1 MRNIVEKL
9 RSIRRMCLSWAYR
22 PILRALPKVR
32 LRLKVWRY
40 RKFILPRL
48 VERVSRKE
56 KDRVNVV
63 FLALNI
69 SMWRYD
75 GVFRKLQADTRFNP
89 VILTAMRTNESQDE
103 QIADQNQMIEYFF
116 AKGYKVIPGFDANAQ
131 KWLDLH
137 DLAPDIVFYTQQYS
151 IALAPQYNCDIVKE
165 YALICFAPYSL
176 TLVTEEHNYN
186 LEIHNYAWFNFMVSR
201 YYLDIGRK
209 YSYIG
214 CSNAVPVGYG
224 VGEEIAA
231 AMERCSRD
239 TVWYKV
245 DGRKKVIWAPHH
257 TIGVCNGFQIGAF
270 LEICDEMLRLR
281 DEYRDSIVFAFKPH
295 PMMLT
300 KLYRE
305 WGKDRA
311 DAYYRNWAEGENS
324 FLADGTYID
333 LFAQSDAMIHD
344 SSSFIVEYIYTNK
357 PVAYTY
363 RKAWLAPSY
372 NEIGTE
378 ALKVHYDLHDPSEIK
393 GFFEDVVLAGKD
405 TLESA
410 RRKFAKDFLNDGT
423 GSFSEN
429 VVNEIR
435 NGIRTGNG

>member
-1 MRNIVEKL
+1 MRNVVEKL

-22 PILRALPKVR
+22 PVLRVLPKVR
-32 LRLKVWRY
+32 VRLKVCWY
-40 RKFILPRL
+40 RRFVLPRL
-48 VERVSRKE
+48 VERVSC
-56 KDRVNVV
+56 KDRINVV
-63 FLALNI
+63 FLALNT

-75 GVFRKLQADTRFNP
+75 GVYRKLQADKRYNP
-89 VILTAMRTNESQDE
+89 VILTAMRTNESQEE
-103 QIADQNQMIEYFF
+103 QIADQNQMLEYFS
-116 AKGYKVIPGFDANAQ
+116 AKGYKVLPGLDVNAQ
-131 KWLDLH
+131 KWLDIK
-137 DLAPDIVFYTQQYS
+137 DLTPDIVFYTQQYS

-176 TLVTEEHNYN
+176 PLVTEEHNYN
-186 LEIHNYAWFNFMVSR
+186 LEIHNYAWLNFMISR

-224 VGEEIAA
+224 VGEEVAA
-231 AMERCSRD
+231 AMERRGCDS
-239 TVWYKV
+239 VWHKV

-257 TIGVCNGFQIGAF
+257 TIGVCKGFQIGAF

-281 DEYRDSIVFAFKPH
+281 DEYQDSIVFAFKPH

-305 WGKDRA
+305 WGKERA
-311 DAYYRNWAEGENS
+311 DAYYRNWAEGVNS
-324 FLADGTYID
+324 FLADGMYID

-344 SSSFIVEYIYTNK
+344 SSSFICEYIYTNK

-363 RKAWLAPSY
+363 RKAWEAPSY
-372 NEIGTE
+372 NEIGME
-378 ALKVHYDLHDPSEIK
+378 ALKVHYGIYEESEIK
-393 GFFEDVVLAGKD
+393 GFFDDVVLAGND
-405 TLESA
+405 TLEPM
-410 RRKFAKDFLNDGT
+410 RKTFAKHFLNDGT

-435 NGIRTGNG
+435 KRINTVNG